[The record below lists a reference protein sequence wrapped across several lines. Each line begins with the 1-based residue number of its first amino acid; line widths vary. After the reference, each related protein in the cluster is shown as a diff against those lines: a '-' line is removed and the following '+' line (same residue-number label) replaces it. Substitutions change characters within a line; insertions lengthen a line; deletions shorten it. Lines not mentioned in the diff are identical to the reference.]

1 MTTIGWK
8 TGRQHRIEIWFVGYN
23 DKYYIISERLNRAH
37 WVQNIKHNPK
47 VSFTVNNKT
56 FEGNAR
62 IIDKHKESKLAAEV
76 SNLMDR
82 KYRWNEGLIV
92 ELIPI
97 FWRYGIC
104 FLLLHL

>member
-1 MTTIGWK
+1 MNEAQFLYLTTIGWK
-8 TGRQHRIEIWFVGYN
+8 TGRQHRIEIWFVDYN

-37 WVQNIKHNPK
+37 WVQNIKHNSR
-47 VSFTVNNKT
+47 VAFTVNHKT

-97 FWRYGIC
+97 F
-104 FLLLHL
+104 

>member
-1 MTTIGWK
+1 MNQAQFLYLTTIGWK
-8 TGRQHRIEIWFVGYN
+8 TGRQHRIEIWFVDYN

-37 WVQNIKHNPK
+37 WVQNNKHNSR
-47 VSFTVNNKT
+47 VAFTVNNKT

-97 FWRYGIC
+97 F
-104 FLLLHL
+104 

>member
-1 MTTIGWK
+1 LG
-8 TGRQHRIEIWFVGYN
+8 
-23 DKYYIISERLNRAH
+23 SEH
-37 WVQNIKHNPK
+37 HIHNSR
-47 VSFTVNNKT
+47 VAFTVNNKN

-97 FWRYGIC
+97 F
-104 FLLLHL
+104 

>member
-8 TGRQHRIEIWFVGYN
+8 TGRQHRIEIWFVDYN

-37 WVQNIKHNPK
+37 WVQNIKHNPR
-47 VSFTVNNKT
+47 VAFTVNNKN

-97 FWRYGIC
+97 F
-104 FLLLHL
+104 